1 MQLDE
6 VTNIRITENDG
17 RYTLS
22 FDIQENADSYRVRI
36 VKLNDG
42 NYTNY
47 LYDLG
52 LANPFEVVQSTD
64 ITDYVVQAGEYYV
77 YVTALAG
84 KDSFYG
90 DSNESQNYGV
100 LNKLSTLNTPSEIQ
114 FSNQSADSYLI
125 RWVGDENAD
134 YYTIKVTDT
143 NGISREYKAYNTTQY
158 NINPSITLE
167 GNYAVSIKA
176 VVDSTSENAI
186 EYTSSPFSEEVYLYY
201 TYTQP
206 HDFERYSSSDY
217 DSFLSYVSNL
227 VLFKA
232 KVIVVSNLK
241 ELGGGEK
248 LIFDEFKEKI
258 FDHIYKAELFTNNV
272 IDIKLHEFSKF
283 VKSDSLNILKSN
295 IRLVDKVYFLLKSIN
310 KDNVFNDLN
319 NEIKSEI
326 IDISTVFLSIYY
338 NQSKLNYSQEK
349 LTRADINVSNFIK
362 EYINDEDSYWEIIH
376 IYEYFINKKETIFKD
391 NLIDLIVYLYLSYVY
406 VDNEKL
412 FKFLKNI

>member
-1 MQLDE
+1 MNKDE
-6 VTNIRITENDG
+6 LLNVLLNFYKSDENVILIDG
-17 RYTLS
+17 KRGSGKTYLINE
-22 FDIQENADSYRVRI
+22 FIHNFN
-36 VKLNDG
+36 KL
-42 NYTNY
+42 
-47 LYDLG
+47 
-52 LANPFEVVQSTD
+52 PV
-64 ITDYVVQAGEYYV
+64 YYV
-77 YVTALAG
+77 SMLGSRNVNDINTNLYIEINKHSSINQIVPSSINPL
-84 KDSFYG
+84 KIKF
-90 DSNESQNYGV
+90 NES
-100 LNKLSTLNTPSEIQ
+100 
-114 FSNQSADSYLI
+114 
-125 RWVGDENAD
+125 
-134 YYTIKVTDT
+134 
-143 NGISREYKAYNTTQY
+143 
-158 NINPSITLE
+158 
-167 GNYAVSIKA
+167 
-176 VVDSTSENAI
+176 TSLDFILKRNHDANAI
-186 EYTSSPFSEEVYLYY
+186 IIFD
-201 TYTQP
+201 
-206 HDFERYSSSDY
+206 DFERYSSSDY

-295 IRLVDKVYFLLKSIN
+295 IRLVDKLYFLLKSIN
-310 KDNVFNDLN
+310 KDNVFNYLN

-349 LTRADINVSNFIK
+349 LIRADINVSNFIK

>member
-1 MQLDE
+1 MNKDE
-6 VTNIRITENDG
+6 LLNVLLNFYKSDENVILIDG
-17 RYTLS
+17 KWGSGKTYLINE
-22 FDIQENADSYRVRI
+22 FIHNFN
-36 VKLNDG
+36 KL
-42 NYTNY
+42 
-47 LYDLG
+47 
-52 LANPFEVVQSTD
+52 P
-64 ITDYVVQAGEYYV
+64 IYYV
-77 YVTALAG
+77 SMLGSRNVNDINTNLYI
-84 KDSFYG
+84 
-90 DSNESQNYGV
+90 EI
-100 LNKLSTLNTPSEIQ
+100 NKHSSINQIVPS
-114 FSNQSADSYLI
+114 S
-125 RWVGDENAD
+125 
-134 YYTIKVTDT
+134 
-143 NGISREYKAYNTTQY
+143 
-158 NINPSITLE
+158 INPLK
-167 GNYAVSIKA
+167 IKFNET
-176 VVDSTSENAI
+176 TSLDFILKRNHDANAI
-186 EYTSSPFSEEVYLYY
+186 IIFD
-201 TYTQP
+201 
-206 HDFERYSSSDY
+206 DFERYSSSDY

-295 IRLVDKVYFLLKSIN
+295 IRLVDKLYFLLKSIN

-349 LTRADINVSNFIK
+349 LMRADINVSNSIK

>member
-1 MQLDE
+1 MNKDE
-6 VTNIRITENDG
+6 LLNVLLNFYKSDENVILIDG
-17 RYTLS
+17 KWGSGKTYLINE
-22 FDIQENADSYRVRI
+22 FIHNFN
-36 VKLNDG
+36 KL
-42 NYTNY
+42 
-47 LYDLG
+47 
-52 LANPFEVVQSTD
+52 PV
-64 ITDYVVQAGEYYV
+64 YYV
-77 YVTALAG
+77 SMLGSRNVNDINTNLYI
-84 KDSFYG
+84 
-90 DSNESQNYGV
+90 EI
-100 LNKLSTLNTPSEIQ
+100 NKHSSINQIVPS
-114 FSNQSADSYLI
+114 S
-125 RWVGDENAD
+125 
-134 YYTIKVTDT
+134 
-143 NGISREYKAYNTTQY
+143 
-158 NINPSITLE
+158 INPLK
-167 GNYAVSIKA
+167 IKFNET
-176 VVDSTSENAI
+176 TSLDFILKRNHDANAI
-186 EYTSSPFSEEVYLYY
+186 IIFD
-201 TYTQP
+201 
-206 HDFERYSSSDY
+206 DFERYSSSDY
-217 DSFLSYVSNL
+217 DSFLPYVSNL

-295 IRLVDKVYFLLKSIN
+295 IRLVDKLYFLLKSIN
-310 KDNVFNDLN
+310 KDNVFNYLN

-338 NQSKLNYSQEK
+338 NQSKLKYSQEK

-406 VDNEKL
+406 VDNENL